1 MAFTLDNTVESVV
14 SIKVIG
20 VGGAGNN
27 VVSRM
32 VSAKTDGIE
41 FVNINTDKPTLNVS
55 GADVKIQIGEKL
67 TNGQGA
73 GSNPEIGR
81 RSAEESRNIISKVF
95 EDTDMAFITAGM
107 GGGTGTGAAPVV
119 ADLARQAGVLTIG
132 VVTKPFKFEGSKKMR
147 VAEEGIKEMLAQVD
161 TLLVIPNE
169 KLREVSGQ
177 KVTFANA
184 FDVADSVLQQA
195 VIGIAD
201 LLRNTSFIN
210 LDFADLRTIMKGA
223 GYAHMGVGT
232 ASGKNKIEDASR
244 SAIYSPLMETTIEG
258 ARRVLVNVTGSMDIT
273 MEDVDSIVEKVHKA
287 AHPDAN
293 IIFGMDFNTEAND
306 EVKIIVIATDFA
318 TMPSKRL
325 IEATRNDAHAAQQEP
340 EAPKH
345 DAEPAQQAP
354 RPDPPKKPSMSDDG
368 WDELSKFFNN
378 D

>member
-1 MAFTLDNTVESVV
+1 MAFTLDNGVENVV
-14 SIKVIG
+14 NIQVIG

-32 VSAKTDGIE
+32 VSSEITGIR

-55 GADVKIQIGEKL
+55 GADIKIQIGEKL

-73 GSNPEIGR
+73 GSNPDIGR
-81 RSAEESRNIISKVF
+81 RSAEESRNSIAKIF
-95 EDTDMAFITAGM
+95 EDVDMAFITAGM
-107 GGGTGTGAAPVV
+107 GGGTGTGATPLV
-119 ADLARQAGVLTIG
+119 ADLAREAGVLTIG

-147 VAEEGIKEMLAQVD
+147 VADAGINELLEKVD

-169 KLREVSGQ
+169 KLKEVSNQ

-184 FDVADSVLQQA
+184 FDIADGILQQA

-232 ASGKNKIEDASR
+232 ASGKNKIEDASS

-258 ARRVLVNVTGSMDIT
+258 ARRVLVNVTGSMDLT
-273 MEDVDSIVEKVHKA
+273 MEDVESIVGKVQKA
-287 AHPDAN
+287 AHSDAN
-293 IIFGMDFNTEAND
+293 IIFGVDFDAELADT
-306 EVKIIVIATDFA
+306 VKIIVVATDFEE
-318 TMPSKRL
+318 MSSKSQAEETKNDINRQAPAETYEKVS
-325 IEATRNDAHAAQQEP
+325 EATDEAINSQQIE
-340 EAPKH
+340 K
-345 DAEPAQQAP
+345 D
-354 RPDPPKKPSMSDDG
+354 DMSDDG
-368 WDELSKFFNN
+368 WDELIKFFGN